1 MNRMFFRSMKV
12 WIAATVLVVLVLAGT
27 AIGVHVTSSTSFCLS
42 CHEMRVHQQELALS
56 PHAQDARGNA
66 IECVQCHIPSTN
78 IVRMLSAKT
87 WLGTKDL
94 WVHATTG
101 GSVTLNRREIQPEAR
116 RFMDDANCRACHED
130 LYRNAKNDGAISEY
144 GRLAHDNYLD
154 KNGSSRSGCAGC
166 HRNIAHLPPEDRH
179 YDCYG
184 CHLKVTPQV
193 AQDWYES
200 KHGVTLVRCQVCHG
214 QPDGKGAVPFKR
226 VPGVEVCAACHGL
239 AIDKM
244 TALYGKRDDCST
256 CHPYHA
262 RPIHGKVYENRQAT
276 TKTVLE

>member
-1 MNRMFFRSMKV
+1 MFFRSIKV
-12 WIAATVLVVLVLAGT
+12 WIAATVLVALVLAGT

-94 WVHATTG
+94 WVHA
-101 GSVTLNRREIQPEAR
+101 
-116 RFMDDANCRACHED
+116 
-130 LYRNAKNDGAISEY
+130 KNDGAISEY

-179 YDCYG
+179 YD
-184 CHLKVTPQV
+184 
-193 AQDWYES
+193 ANAAFAS
-200 KHGVTLVRCQVCHG
+200 KLTFKEVR
-214 QPDGKGAVPFKR
+214 
-226 VPGVEVCAACHGL
+226 
-239 AIDKM
+239 
-244 TALYGKRDDCST
+244 
-256 CHPYHA
+256 
-262 RPIHGKVYENRQAT
+262 
-276 TKTVLE
+276 

>member
-27 AIGVHVTSSTSFCLS
+27 AIGVHVPSSTSFCLS

-179 YDCYG
+179 YD
-184 CHLKVTPQV
+184 
-193 AQDWYES
+193 ANAAFAS
-200 KHGVTLVRCQVCHG
+200 KLTFKEVR
-214 QPDGKGAVPFKR
+214 
-226 VPGVEVCAACHGL
+226 
-239 AIDKM
+239 
-244 TALYGKRDDCST
+244 
-256 CHPYHA
+256 
-262 RPIHGKVYENRQAT
+262 
-276 TKTVLE
+276 

>member
-1 MNRMFFRSMKV
+1 
-12 WIAATVLVVLVLAGT
+12 
-27 AIGVHVTSSTSFCLS
+27 
-42 CHEMRVHQQELALS
+42 MRVHQQELALS

-101 GSVTLNRREIQPEAR
+101 GSVTLKPDKGQRKGCGCYESIDIGAYNTCP
-116 RFMDDANCRACHED
+116 DDANCRACHED

-179 YDCYG
+179 YD
-184 CHLKVTPQV
+184 
-193 AQDWYES
+193 ANAAFAS
-200 KHGVTLVRCQVCHG
+200 KLTFKEVR
-214 QPDGKGAVPFKR
+214 
-226 VPGVEVCAACHGL
+226 
-239 AIDKM
+239 
-244 TALYGKRDDCST
+244 
-256 CHPYHA
+256 
-262 RPIHGKVYENRQAT
+262 
-276 TKTVLE
+276 

>member
-1 MNRMFFRSMKV
+1 MTHYLSTRIAADMIPAVRSRHKWHLFCCLRDNGVKKSTITANGMNRMFFRSMKV
-12 WIAATVLVVLVLAGT
+12 WIAATVLVALVLAGT

-179 YDCYG
+179 YD
-184 CHLKVTPQV
+184 
-193 AQDWYES
+193 ANAAFAS
-200 KHGVTLVRCQVCHG
+200 KLTFKEVR
-214 QPDGKGAVPFKR
+214 
-226 VPGVEVCAACHGL
+226 
-239 AIDKM
+239 
-244 TALYGKRDDCST
+244 
-256 CHPYHA
+256 
-262 RPIHGKVYENRQAT
+262 
-276 TKTVLE
+276 

>member
-12 WIAATVLVVLVLAGT
+12 WIAATVLVVLMLAGT
-27 AIGVHVTSSTSFCLS
+27 ATGVHVTSSTSFCLS

-116 RFMDDANCRACHED
+116 RFMDDAN
-130 LYRNAKNDGAISEY
+130 
-144 GRLAHDNYLD
+144 
-154 KNGSSRSGCAGC
+154 
-166 HRNIAHLPPEDRH
+166 
-179 YDCYG
+179 
-184 CHLKVTPQV
+184 
-193 AQDWYES
+193 
-200 KHGVTLVRCQVCHG
+200 
-214 QPDGKGAVPFKR
+214 
-226 VPGVEVCAACHGL
+226 
-239 AIDKM
+239 
-244 TALYGKRDDCST
+244 
-256 CHPYHA
+256 
-262 RPIHGKVYENRQAT
+262 
-276 TKTVLE
+276 

>member
-1 MNRMFFRSMKV
+1 MFFRSMKV
-12 WIAATVLVVLVLAGT
+12 WIAATVLVALVLAGT

-116 RFMDDANCRACHED
+116 RFMDDANCRACHKVT
-130 LYRNAKNDGAISEY
+130 NADVMMAKPYCVD
-144 GRLAHDNYLD
+144 
-154 KNGSSRSGCAGC
+154 C
-166 HRNIAHLPPEDRH
+166 HRGMAHQKNIPVSFRE
-179 YDCYG
+179 
-184 CHLKVTPQV
+184 
-193 AQDWYES
+193 
-200 KHGVTLVRCQVCHG
+200 
-214 QPDGKGAVPFKR
+214 
-226 VPGVEVCAACHGL
+226 AA
-239 AIDKM
+239 D
-244 TALYGKRDDCST
+244 
-256 CHPYHA
+256 
-262 RPIHGKVYENRQAT
+262 E
-276 TKTVLE
+276 

>member
-94 WVHATTG
+94 WVHATT
-101 GSVTLNRREIQPEAR
+101 
-116 RFMDDANCRACHED
+116 
-130 LYRNAKNDGAISEY
+130 
-144 GRLAHDNYLD
+144 
-154 KNGSSRSGCAGC
+154 
-166 HRNIAHLPPEDRH
+166 
-179 YDCYG
+179 
-184 CHLKVTPQV
+184 
-193 AQDWYES
+193 
-200 KHGVTLVRCQVCHG
+200 
-214 QPDGKGAVPFKR
+214 
-226 VPGVEVCAACHGL
+226 AA
-239 AIDKM
+239 A
-244 TALYGKRDDCST
+244 
-256 CHPYHA
+256 
-262 RPIHGKVYENRQAT
+262 
-276 TKTVLE
+276 

>member
-179 YDCYG
+179 
-184 CHLKVTPQV
+184 
-193 AQDWYES
+193 
-200 KHGVTLVRCQVCHG
+200 
-214 QPDGKGAVPFKR
+214 
-226 VPGVEVCAACHGL
+226 
-239 AIDKM
+239 
-244 TALYGKRDDCST
+244 
-256 CHPYHA
+256 
-262 RPIHGKVYENRQAT
+262 
-276 TKTVLE
+276 

>member
-78 IVRMLSAKT
+78 MVRMLSAKM

-101 GSVTLNRREIQPEAR
+101 ESVTLDRREIQPEAR

-130 LYRNAKNDGAISEY
+130 LYRNAKNDATISEY
-144 GRLAHDNYLD
+144 GRLAHENYLG
-154 KNGSSRSGCAGC
+154 KNGISRSGCVGC

-179 YDCYG
+179 YDSN
-184 CHLKVTPQV
+184 
-193 AQDWYES
+193 AAFAS
-200 KHGVTLVRCQVCHG
+200 KLTFKEVR
-214 QPDGKGAVPFKR
+214 
-226 VPGVEVCAACHGL
+226 
-239 AIDKM
+239 
-244 TALYGKRDDCST
+244 
-256 CHPYHA
+256 
-262 RPIHGKVYENRQAT
+262 
-276 TKTVLE
+276 

>member
-1 MNRMFFRSMKV
+1 MKKSTITANGMNRMFFRSMKV

-101 GSVTLNRREIQPEAR
+101 GSVTLDFTGWKQVSVSLSFLFPYRLPHSYLALFVILKHTYFLSNV
-116 RFMDDANCRACHED
+116 NC
-130 LYRNAKNDGAISEY
+130 L
-144 GRLAHDNYLD
+144 
-154 KNGSSRSGCAGC
+154 
-166 HRNIAHLPPEDRH
+166 
-179 YDCYG
+179 
-184 CHLKVTPQV
+184 
-193 AQDWYES
+193 
-200 KHGVTLVRCQVCHG
+200 
-214 QPDGKGAVPFKR
+214 
-226 VPGVEVCAACHGL
+226 
-239 AIDKM
+239 
-244 TALYGKRDDCST
+244 
-256 CHPYHA
+256 
-262 RPIHGKVYENRQAT
+262 
-276 TKTVLE
+276 